1 MLTLRPTQVHC
12 QGGKG
17 RTGTFCAAL
26 LLWTGY
32 CSTAEEALDIFVRRR
47 TDPRLGRRRLQGVD
61 SPSQR
66 RYVGYLERALCGR
79 ECAAPRRTL
88 LTRVCLVE
96 PPLPGQIA
104 GGRRAGG
111 GGAAAWVSYVVEC
124 FGTVQYDHGKRHGA
138 AQLVPVQSGE
148 KRRVMKF
155 TMEDPPI
162 VAGDVTVRFFVFDE
176 DIPGLQHCAELGRG
190 GRTVR
195 YGGVT
200 GRQLC
205 FVTLH
210 TSFQDDGSVS
220 FPRSEVDGAYDKSER
235 VFPAGFA
242 VEVTLDTCS
251 AAAPAVPVP
260 LQPPAFEFDR
270 TGSVIGTPGSGIR
283 KAILASLSGPAGAGV
298 VTYGPGRTAP
308 AAPATDGLVPYG
320 LGVGRRLLR
329 LHEAVRNIFATAC
342 PLQLTFRCG
351 DRMWTDGEG
360 SGEGDRQLFLIVSG
374 IAEYAPAAWGERP
387 PRINRGN
394 SIARIQARN
403 HWLDAGLAWAVDS
416 SLGFRFILP

>member
-1 MLTLRPTQVHC
+1 MTSSLILHPTQVHC

-32 CSTAEEALDIFVRRR
+32 CSTAEEALDVFVRRR

-66 RYVGYLERALCGR
+66 RYVGYLERALRGLDYT
-79 ECAAPRRTL
+79 APRRTL

-96 PPLPGQIA
+96 PPSPGQTA
-104 GGRRAGG
+104 GGRRGG
-111 GGAAAWVSYVVEC
+111 GSGAAAWVSFVVEC
-124 FGTVQYDHGKRHGA
+124 FGTVQYDHGKHHGA
-138 AQLVPVQSGE
+138 TPLALDHGCA
-148 KRRVMKF
+148 KRRSIKF
-155 TMEDPPI
+155 ALEDPPI

-176 DIPGLQHCAELGRG
+176 DIPGLQHCAELGKG
-190 GRTVR
+190 ARTVL

-210 TSFQDDGSVS
+210 TSFHEDGSIS
-220 FPRSEVDGAYDKSER
+220 FVRSEVDGAYDKSEK

-242 VEVTLDTCS
+242 VGVTLDTCS
-251 AAAPAVPVP
+251 AQITATAVAVP
-260 LQPPAFEFDR
+260 QQRPALEFDR
-270 TGSVIGTPGSGIR
+270 TASVVGGPVSGIR
-283 KAILASLSGPAGAGV
+283 RAILASLSGPAGAGV
-298 VTYGPGRTAP
+298 VTYGRGSTAP
-308 AAPATDGLVPYG
+308 AAPATESCWVPYG

-360 SGEGDRQLFLIVSG
+360 SGEGDRQLFLIESG

-403 HWLDAGLAWAVDS
+403 L
-416 SLGFRFILP
+416 